1 VKIYFPGRFQPF
13 HYGHLEKIRIIKRR
27 FPKSDLYLLVV
38 ETNKENFYS
47 PFKKEEVLSI
57 INSYNPPVQGIE
69 IIKPY
74 KIMFKRKSLIVTG
87 SPLKKL
93 LYDFLL
99 LNSYFLE
106 SEEMKNISATKIKKL
121 IINGNPEEASKYVN
135 NFTLEKLIR
144 KHEEG
149 ILLRNYSENK
159 LKNLYYRFIGKYL

>member
-1 VKIYFPGRFQPF
+1 
-13 HYGHLEKIRIIKRR
+13 
-27 FPKSDLYLLVV
+27 
-38 ETNKENFYS
+38 
-47 PFKKEEVLSI
+47 
-57 INSYNPPVQGIE
+57 
-69 IIKPY
+69 
-74 KIMFKRKSLIVTG
+74 
-87 SPLKKL
+87 
-93 LYDFLL
+93 LL

-135 NFTLEKLIR
+135 SFTLEKLIR